1 MKIVFTLIVP
11 GTIGL
16 FIVASS
22 FYQHE
27 REHIAEGTLVTARA
41 LVSAVDR
48 ELVSTTMAAQILALS
63 PNLQSEDFAAFHA
76 EANRLIPLVFGS
88 NFALADETGQQ
99 LVNTLTAYGEPL
111 PRYLND
117 PSQARVFETG
127 KPVISNVIVSQLAQK
142 PVIAIHVPV
151 MRDSKVK
158 YILSVAVFLQPLND
172 LLIRQKLPPSWVAS
186 VLDTSGVIITCSHN
200 AQRFAGRKASPM
212 LLAAITTGSSGI
224 AETVTV
230 DDVAMYTAFTRS
242 EVSGWTVA
250 IGVPAAEVSRN
261 LSRLLVLGGAG
272 AIGLLVVGLILAGHQ
287 SREISHAVQDLIPP
301 AQALGRGEVPNT
313 PRSNVSEADDVAQEL
328 DRAYQIL
335 QSRTVERDHAK
346 QQEEQS
352 RVLTARMDEFVADVS
367 HELRTPLT
375 SIAGSLGLLAGGA
388 SGPLSEAATRLVSIA
403 NSNAQ
408 RLLRLIN
415 DILDIGKIESGNMTF
430 DFAPVDLRA
439 SSQQAIDA
447 NRAFAEMHQAAI
459 RLDMSSLACIVRADA
474 DRLTQIL
481 TNLLSNALK
490 FSPAGSEVV
499 VTVTRTEHMGCVL
512 VRDHGPGI
520 PEEFKLRIFEKFTQA
535 RASDSSQKGGSGLG
549 LNIVAKIAEQ
559 HRGTVGFE
567 GAPGGGTIFRVEIPL
582 WTDATTIPSA

>member
-76 EANRLIPLVFGS
+76 EANRLIPLMFGS

-99 LVNTLTAYGEPL
+99 LVNTLMAYGEPL
-111 PRYLND
+111 PRYIND

-186 VLDTSGVIITCSHN
+186 VLDTSGVIITCSNN

-212 LLAAITTGSSGI
+212 LLAAITTASSGI

-230 DDVAMYTAFTRS
+230 DDVAVYTAFTRS

-250 IGVPAAEVSRN
+250 IGVPAVEVSRN
-261 LSRLLVLGGAG
+261 LNQLLVLGGAG
-272 AIGLLVVGLILAGHQ
+272 AIGLLVVGLI
-287 SREISHAVQDLIPP
+287 SRRGTNRQGRSASAVQ
-301 AQALGRGEVPNT
+301 T
-313 PRSNVSEADDVAQEL
+313 
-328 DRAYQIL
+328 
-335 QSRTVERDHAK
+335 
-346 QQEEQS
+346 
-352 RVLTARMDEFVADVS
+352 
-367 HELRTPLT
+367 
-375 SIAGSLGLLAGGA
+375 
-388 SGPLSEAATRLVSIA
+388 
-403 NSNAQ
+403 
-408 RLLRLIN
+408 
-415 DILDIGKIESGNMTF
+415 
-430 DFAPVDLRA
+430 
-439 SSQQAIDA
+439 
-447 NRAFAEMHQAAI
+447 
-459 RLDMSSLACIVRADA
+459 
-474 DRLTQIL
+474 
-481 TNLLSNALK
+481 
-490 FSPAGSEVV
+490 
-499 VTVTRTEHMGCVL
+499 
-512 VRDHGPGI
+512 
-520 PEEFKLRIFEKFTQA
+520 
-535 RASDSSQKGGSGLG
+535 
-549 LNIVAKIAEQ
+549 
-559 HRGTVGFE
+559 
-567 GAPGGGTIFRVEIPL
+567 
-582 WTDATTIPSA
+582 